1 MKQEKGSRVIQ
12 EPKPVQEYN
21 SNPFIFEVAHDK
33 EYYTVTGISAILN
46 WMIRF
51 DDNKIL
57 FSDMVKKRT
66 GKGKELPKLL
76 LVTDMAVYLVNPM
89 SLECE
94 RRILL
99 CDIESILLSV
109 SQKSQQQPKKSP
121 YVN

>member
-1 MKQEKGSRVIQ
+1 LKQEKGSRVIQ